1 MAPMW
6 LRCVLAMGT
15 SGAKCF
21 HDTCLATADSLMASC
36 TTTGEGL
43 VLISAQNQTKNA
55 VFGKF
60 GQL

>member
-1 MAPMW
+1 MAPIW

-15 SGAKCF
+15 SGAKCLQG
-21 HDTCLATADSLMASC
+21 TCMATADSLMASYI
-36 TTTGEGL
+36 TAGEGL